1 MHTYATD
8 SRHSD
13 TASLARTQ
21 TLIRGAEFDSLKSFF
36 TEIERAEIND
46 KEVCC
51 ELIAVVEDYSYFTRV
66 AHLRICD

>member
-1 MHTYATD
+1 MHNYATD
-8 SRHSD
+8 SCHSD
-13 TASLARTQ
+13 TASLARTH
-21 TLIRGAEFDSLKSFF
+21 IRRAEFDSLKSFF
-36 TEIERAEIND
+36 TEKERAERND